1 MHRLRARPYA
11 AALVA
16 LALAATTASCTGSD
30 EPEGAPSPAP
40 SSAPAE
46 SPATSDEPAPESVQP
61 RVRVTRVS
69 GRLKPKDQEVL
80 ADNVGKVVNA
90 YFEDAFTGGEYPRT
104 SFGDAF
110 ATFSD
115 GAARQADG
123 DRDLLTNRVLG
134 PQTESV
140 VVRRQTAYLSVLAPY
155 KVAAGVT
162 AKVHLRFVAERDDK
176 PAKRV
181 DVKGRLMLTR
191 KEKSGGWKIFGYDL
205 TQDATTAGEGG
216 AR

>member
-16 LALAATTASCTGSD
+16 LTLAATTASCTGSD
-30 EPEGAPSPAP
+30 EPESAPSPAP

-46 SPATSDEPAPESVQP
+46 SPATSDAPAPESVRP

-69 GRLKPKDQEVL
+69 GTLEPKDQEVL

-90 YFEDAFTGGEYPRT
+90 YFEDAFTGGEYPRS

-162 AKVHLRFVAERDDK
+162 AKVHLRFVAERGDK
-176 PAKRV
+176 PAQRV